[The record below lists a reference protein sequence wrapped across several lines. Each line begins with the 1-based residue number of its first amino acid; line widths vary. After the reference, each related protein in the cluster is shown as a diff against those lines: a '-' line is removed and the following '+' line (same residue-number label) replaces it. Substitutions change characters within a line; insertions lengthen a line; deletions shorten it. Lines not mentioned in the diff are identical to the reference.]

1 MHELRTAIASG
12 GKQDRTPVT
21 SKENCRRND
30 IPAAGK
36 SLVDIVIPR
45 DERRLTN
52 QRREDRYRG
61 VVESATIVF
70 RRKKSAV
77 RVVNVSESGV
87 MIECDIVPRI
97 GEAIAVEFD
106 GFDRLDGTVCW
117 VKQGR
122 IGLDVGDGSIAL
134 G

>member
-12 GKQDRTPVT
+12 GKQDRTPVST
-21 SKENCRRND
+21 KENCRRQD
-30 IPAAGK
+30 VPAGK

-61 VVESATIVF
+61 VVQSATIVF
-70 RRKKSAV
+70 RRKKSVV
-77 RVVNVSESGV
+77 RVVNVSESGI

-97 GEAIAVEFD
+97 GEAIAVEFE
-106 GFDRLDGTVCW
+106 GFDRLDGMVCW